1 MIDRDRRTRKPVPE
15 QAVCGARQT
24 RCGGDS
30 HPQATL
36 LNIAARLM
44 RSAPQPQVLKNAAL
58 CIAKLMEQN
67 RPAELARRRLR
78 KDSRQPHRRAVG
90 LRIGSTA
97 TVI

>member
-1 MIDRDRRTRKPVPE
+1 MRRPPNEVRRRFSS
-15 QAVCGARQT
+15 AS
-24 RCGGDS
+24 DS
-30 HPQATL
+30 